1 MSNIQ
6 LRSEAG
12 SGYRSAARLHSKKD
26 SWGLPI
32 FLLSPLM
39 IGSLLLAWNRF
50 SHEVFFRTLSVMPFA
65 GLALSLFCF
74 LLGRLSYPRVQ
85 NLKVFLLCNLTGLIG
100 LFYYLPAL
108 TGMERRVPEG
118 VILSLLQVNL
128 FMALLLPS
136 YTKYRIIRLVT
147 YILVFTELSLMA
159 IVMFR
164 DPLSPSILTVGMQK
178 GTGVWIMIWWP
189 LFLLVLSFLIM
200 KREFKLGGVM
210 TGCSYFHAVGFLV
223 LIGRIP
229 LELIIP
235 SLLTEALA
243 YFILGVMAH
252 WFTRMEHR
260 VSYDPLLQIYNRNFC
275 SRIIEEQTRLNTMP
289 PFSVAMID
297 IDHFKKVN
305 DTWGHQAGDRV
316 LIAVA
321 QAIQREVVPEG
332 VLCRY
337 GGEELAVF
345 FPRLSTTDIVPV
357 MEKARTA
364 VQSLKI
370 QNGKRK
376 SISVTISCGISHRSS
391 LSQPIVDVIHSAD
404 RALYRAK
411 ESGRNRV
418 EKSRPSVRHKRR

>member
-1 MSNIQ
+1 
-6 LRSEAG
+6 
-12 SGYRSAARLHSKKD
+12 
-26 SWGLPI
+26 
-32 FLLSPLM
+32 
-39 IGSLLLAWNRF
+39 
-50 SHEVFFRTLSVMPFA
+50 VTPFA

-74 LLGRLSYPRVQ
+74 LLGRISYPRVH

-108 TGMERRVPEG
+108 TGMEKRIPEG
-118 VILSLLQVNL
+118 VILSLLQMNL

-136 YTKYRIIRLVT
+136 YTKYRVT
-147 YILVFTELSLMA
+147 RFVTCILAFVELSLMVF
-159 IVMFR
+159 VMFR
-164 DPLSPSILTVGMQK
+164 DPSLSA
-178 GTGVWIMIWWP
+178 GVQQGITLWIMVWWP

-223 LIGRIP
+223 LMGRIP
-229 LELIIP
+229 FPQIIP
-235 SLLTEALA
+235 SLLMAALA

-252 WFTRMEHR
+252 WFTRMEHK

-275 SRIIEEQTRLNTMP
+275 SRIIEEQTRLNTIP
-289 PFSVAMID
+289 PFGVAMVD
-297 IDHFKKVN
+297 IDNFKKVN

-316 LIAVA
+316 LVAVA

-345 FPRLSTTDIVPV
+345 FPRISTADIVPI
-357 MEKARTA
+357 MEKARDA

-376 SISVTISCGISHRSS
+376 AIAVTISCGISHRSS
-391 LSQPIVDVIHSAD
+391 LSQSIVDIIHSAD

-418 EKSRPSVRHKRR
+418 EKSRPTAPQKRR